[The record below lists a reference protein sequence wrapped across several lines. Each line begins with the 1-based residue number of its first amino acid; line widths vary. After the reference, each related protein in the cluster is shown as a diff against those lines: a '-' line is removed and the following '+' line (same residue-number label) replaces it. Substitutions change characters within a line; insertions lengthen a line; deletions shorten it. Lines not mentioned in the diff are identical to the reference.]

1 MLRAH
6 ISNIVGSNPDI
17 IFGLMPILCS
27 ISGSISCNILGSIPY
42 DAKPLDPFQLASLN
56 QFLPNQVILDSLDPV
71 SAAADVEGCEDDAD
85 VLESI
90 PSVFKLIPID

>member
-1 MLRAH
+1 MML
-6 ISNIVGSNPDI
+6 
-17 IFGLMPILCS
+17 
-27 ISGSISCNILGSIPY
+27 
-42 DAKPLDPFQLASLN
+42 PLDPFQLASLN
-56 QFLPNQVILDSLDPV
+56 QFLPKQVILDPFDPV

>member
-1 MLRAH
+1 MLRVY

-42 DAKPLDPFQLASLN
+42 DAKPSDPFQLASLN
-56 QFLPNQVILDSLDPV
+56 QFLPKQVILDPFDPV
-71 SAAADVEGCEDDAD
+71 SAAADVEDDAD

-90 PSVFKLIPID
+90 PSVFKLIPIY